1 MIGPALAHAEVTW
14 LEDSSFYLNGASNEI
29 YNKLSAE
36 QVQIRQVDR
45 AAHVQQTVFAEAEF
59 GLGLDFLTCWQSWE
73 AQRPEPG
80 GTLHFIAH
88 QQHPLSRDDLERATS
103 LWPQL
108 APFSEQLVHAWPPA
122 VAGLHRL
129 VFADGRVR
137 LTLHF
142 GPQGDAWHDLNT
154 PDRQPVVRRP
164 DSVVI
169 IGAGIA
175 GACLARNL
183 AERGVPV
190 QILDSLAPGQAASG
204 NKQGALY
211 AKLGVDYSP
220 QTAIAL
226 SALLFAGRFYQQFQ
240 AHQSQTGHSRFF
252 HTTGLLQL
260 AFNDHEQQRQQ
271 KFLTRNHYPA
281 EVLYPVTAQQASEL
295 VGVAVHRSGLW
306 FPQGGWLAPSQLC
319 QALVRHP
326 LITVWPHSRVTGMVQ
341 SDRRWHISAC
351 QNDAATGSDKLLDIE
366 SDQLVIC
373 AGAHTPELF
382 PTAWLAPG
390 ARLRLKPIRGQ
401 VSHLPA
407 AAITS
412 PSAVICGSRYLNPQ
426 HDGVAVTGATF
437 DLRDGNPLPTTA
449 SHQENLTELDSLLP
463 GVMDTSHPEL
473 AAENLQG
480 RVAFRCTT
488 HDYQP
493 VAGAVGTQ
501 NINAD
506 TGAWMFTGLGSKGL
520 TYAPLLAEYLAD
532 CLCSQPAA
540 LPHALAHRL
549 RVERVLQ
556 QE

>member
-1 MIGPALAHAEVTW
+1 MTGPALAHAEVTW
-14 LEDSSFYLNGASNEI
+14 LESGRLYLNGASNRI
-29 YNKLSAE
+29 YDELSLE
-36 QVQIRQVDR
+36 KIQIQ
-45 AAHVQQTVFAEAEF
+45 HVERVTHSQHTVFAAAEF
-59 GLGLDFLTCWQSWE
+59 DLGLDFLACWQNWM

-80 GTLHFIAH
+80 NVLHFISH
-88 QQHPLSRDDLERATS
+88 QQHPLSRDDLERAVS

-108 APFSEQLVHAWPPA
+108 AEFSEQLVQAWPPA

-129 VFADGRVR
+129 VFADGQVR

-142 GPQGDAWHDLNT
+142 GPQGDAWHDLNK
-154 PDRQPVVRRP
+154 PDPQPACRP

-220 QTAIAL
+220 QTALAL
-226 SALLFAGRFYQQFQ
+226 SALLFAERFYQQFQ
-240 AHQSQTGHSRFF
+240 TYQSSTGHAPFF
-252 HTTGLLQL
+252 HATGLLQL
-260 AFNDHEQQRQQ
+260 AFNDHEQQRQH
-271 KFLTRNHYPA
+271 KFLARNHYPTG
-281 EVLYPVTAQQASEL
+281 VLYPVTAQQASDL
-295 VGVAVHRSGLW
+295 VGVTVHRGGLW
-306 FPQGGWLAPSQLC
+306 FPQGGWLAPSPLC
-319 QALVRHP
+319 QALVQHP
-326 LITVWPHSRVTGMVQ
+326 LITVHPHCRVTGMVQ
-341 SDRRWHISAC
+341 SDRLWHISAR
-351 QNDAATGSDKLLDIE
+351 QNNAATGSDKLINLK

-373 AGAHTPELF
+373 AGAQTPELF
-382 PTAWLAPG
+382 PQAWLAPG
-390 ARLRLKPIRGQ
+390 EHLRLKPIRGQ

-426 HDGVAVTGATF
+426 HDGIAVTGATF

-449 SHQENLTELDSLLP
+449 SHQENLTELDRLLP
-463 GVMDTSHPEL
+463 GVVNINHPAVADEI
-473 AAENLQG
+473 LQG

-493 VAGAVGTQ
+493 VAGAIATQ
-501 NINAD
+501 SMKTNA
-506 TGAWMFTGLGSKGL
+506 GAWMFTGLGSKGL

-532 CLCSQPAA
+532 RMCSQPAA

>member
-1 MIGPALAHAEVTW
+1 MTGPALDHAKITW
-14 LEDSSFYLNGASNEI
+14 LENGRFYLNGFSNRI
-29 YNKLSAE
+29 YDELSLETIQIQHVE
-36 QVQIRQVDR
+36 QITNS
-45 AAHVQQTVFAEAEF
+45 QQTVFAAAEF
-59 GLGLDFLTCWQSWE
+59 DLGLDFLACWQNWM

-80 GTLHFIAH
+80 NVLHFISH
-88 QQHPLSRDDLERATS
+88 QQHPLSRDDLKRAVS

-108 APFSEQLVHAWPPA
+108 AEFSEQLVQAWPPA

-129 VFADGRVR
+129 VFADGQVR

-142 GPQGDAWHDLNT
+142 GPQGDAWHDLSK
-154 PDRQPVVRRP
+154 PDPQPACRP

-190 QILDSLAPGQAASG
+190 QILDSLTPGQAASG

-220 QTAIAL
+220 QTALAL
-226 SALLFAGRFYQQFQ
+226 SALLFAERFYQQFQ
-240 AHQSQTGHSRFF
+240 AHQSSTGHAPFF
-252 HTTGLLQL
+252 HATGLLQL
-260 AFNDHEQQRQQ
+260 AFNDHEQQRQH
-271 KFLTRNHYPA
+271 KFLARNHYPA
-281 EVLYPVTAQQASEL
+281 GVLYPVTAQQATDL
-295 VGVAVHRSGLW
+295 VGVTVHRGGLW

-319 QALVRHP
+319 QTLVQHP
-326 LITVWPHSRVTGMVQ
+326 LITIHPHCKVTGLVR
-341 SDRRWHISAC
+341 SDGLWQISARRS
-351 QNDAATGSDKLLDIE
+351 NAATGSDKLFNLE

-373 AGAHTPELF
+373 AGAQTLELF
-382 PTAWLAPG
+382 PQAWLAPG
-390 ARLRLKPIRGQ
+390 ERLRLKPIRGQ

-412 PSAVICGSRYLNPQ
+412 PNAVICGSRYLNPQ
-426 HDGVAVTGATF
+426 HDGIAVTGATF
-437 DLRDGNPLPTTA
+437 DLRDENPLPTTA
-449 SHQENLTELDSLLP
+449 SHQENLTELDHLLP
-463 GVMDTSHPEL
+463 GVVNINHPAVADEI
-473 AAENLQG
+473 LQG

-501 NINAD
+501 SMNTNA
-506 TGAWMFTGLGSKGL
+506 GAWMFTGLGSKGL

-532 CLCSQPAA
+532 RMCNQPAA
-540 LPHALAHRL
+540 LPDALAHRL